1 MMWGR
6 KELLAN
12 MPPFIGGGSMI
23 DRVTIEQST
32 YADPPERFEAGT
44 PPIAEAIGFAAA
56 IDYVDAIGMDQIRNH
71 EHDLITYAHQK
82 LSAIDGVHLIGTA
95 PGKSGVISFVMDC
108 AHPHDIS
115 TIVDRAGVAIR
126 AGHHCAQPLHDY
138 LDLPATAR
146 ASVGIYNTR
155 QDFDILAEALEKV
168 KVIFA

>member
-1 MMWGR
+1 
-6 KELLAN
+6 
-12 MPPFIGGGSMI
+12 
-23 DRVTIEQST
+23 
-32 YADPPERFEAGT
+32 
-44 PPIAEAIGFAAA
+44 
-56 IDYVDAIGMDQIRNH
+56 
-71 EHDLITYAHQK
+71 
-82 LSAIDGVHLIGTA
+82 VHLIGTA